1 MGIYLYDLGAE
12 CWSGDQ
18 EGGWAEVASALNHE
32 LARRGLPRYEPAPGQ
47 GPAFEEKLAR
57 PMAGFSALCD
67 EHLSPRESQAVGSWT
82 VLVPLSLDTGIV
94 LPIAND
100 MDDETVIVGA
110 PQILGCMERLAAVL
124 ALPPEI
130 PTPGTT
136 LALTAWRMDGSA
148 ETLAAARPGPWSE
161 DLDTA
166 FYVAVYRQ
174 AARHAL
180 SHGCPMTY
188 S

>member
-12 CWSGDQ
+12 HWSGDQ

-32 LARRGLPRYEPAPGQ
+32 LGRRGLPRYEPAPGR
-47 GPAFEEKLAR
+47 GPAFEEKLSP
-57 PMAGFSALCD
+57 PMDGFSALCE
-67 EHLSPRESQAVGSWT
+67 EHLSPRESYAVGNWT
-82 VLVPLSLDTGIV
+82 VLVPLSLDTEIV

-110 PQILGCMERLAAVL
+110 PQILGHMERLAAVM

-130 PTPGTT
+130 PAPGAT
-136 LALTAWRMDGSA
+136 LALTAWRTNGSA
-148 ETLAAARPGPWSE
+148 EKLAAARPGPWSK
-161 DLDTA
+161 DLDAA